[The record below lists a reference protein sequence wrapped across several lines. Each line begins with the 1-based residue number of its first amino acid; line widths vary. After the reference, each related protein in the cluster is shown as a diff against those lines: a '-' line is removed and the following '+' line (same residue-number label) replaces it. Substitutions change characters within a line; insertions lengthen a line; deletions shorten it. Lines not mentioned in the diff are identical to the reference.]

1 MKKKIY
7 ILIAFLLATFNI
19 FAAEIVT
26 PYKQLVADDAVNDI
40 VVRDGLVVAGTEHG
54 SLIRFELASGK
65 AQTLLTLPKIKD
77 FMGDMMNDKIFTVD
91 YIEGRY
97 LIHSDSGEGGFSDI
111 YLFEEGK
118 LKKLIGADSRLA
130 IIKARFIDKDHILFA
145 DLGSVLY
152 LYDIPKKK
160 IIFSKAVSGSKFSD
174 FALRKSRKQVV
185 VGGESG
191 VLRVVDVKS
200 AKVLRK
206 IEKLHLDNV
215 FSVAFSAD
223 IISAGGQDR
232 RGSYYD
238 LKSGRGDYIK
248 GKFLVYATAI
258 SPKGKYIAYAL
269 EPDNSITVFERDGMH
284 KRYLLKGQK
293 SILTAIRFV
302 DENTLV
308 SSSHDDTIMV
318 WKLKK

>member
-1 MKKKIY
+1 MKKSISL
-7 ILIAFLLATFNI
+7 LIGLLFASFTL
-19 FAAEIVT
+19 FAAETVT
-26 PYKQLVADDAVNDI
+26 PYKELVADDAVNDI
-40 VVRDGLVVAGTEHG
+40 VVRDGMLIAGTEHG
-54 SLIRFELASGK
+54 SLMSFELESGK
-65 AQTLLTLPKIKD
+65 GQTLLTLPKIED
-77 FMGDMMNDKIFTVD
+77 FMGDMIDDKIFTVD
-91 YIEGRY
+91 YIGGRY
-97 LIHSDSGEGGFSDI
+97 LIHSDSGEGGFSDV

-160 IIFSKAVSGSKFSD
+160 IVYSKAVSGSKFSD
-174 FALRKSRKQVV
+174 FALEKSRKRVV
-185 VGGESG
+185 LGGESG

-200 AKVLRK
+200 GKILRK
-206 IEKLHLDNV
+206 IEKLHVDNV

-223 IISAGGQDR
+223 IVSAGGQDR
-232 RGSYYD
+232 RASHYD

-258 SPKGKYIAYAL
+258 SPQGKYIAYAL
-269 EPDNSITVFERDGMH
+269 DPDNSIAVFERNGML